1 MTKNDDFKTLD
12 RPTSLANLA
21 YIRDGK
27 TIYTGAEVIYLATLL
42 RASGGKRD
50 EKKERRLAALMN
62 DPNLDA

>member
-27 TIYTGAEVIYLATLL
+27 TIYTGSEVMYLAVMLH
-42 RASGGKRD
+42 ASGGKRD

>member
-27 TIYTGAEVIYLATLL
+27 ITHVGAEVIYLACVVACSS
-42 RASGGKRD
+42 ASRT
-50 EKKERRLAALMN
+50 ESNEREISRMFG
-62 DPNLDA
+62 DINLE